1 MPKSTF
7 VSKVK
12 KMDITNK
19 VAGNHWKQSIAI
31 SLGEIALNDDN
42 LVAIR
47 KFRPDEEVIVTIE
60 PLQRN
65 HFEEM
70 ARICREYPTE
80 GEIMGAKGAF
90 RGERKND
97 RREDAEEFYEI
108 VEDEGCTIE
117 IVEEGKEDDL
127 KEGEVVLRSFEF

>member
-12 KMDITNK
+12 KMDLTNK
-19 VAGNHWKQSIAI
+19 VAGNLWKQSIVI

-60 PLQRN
+60 PLQKN
-65 HFEEM
+65 QFEEIE
-70 ARICREYPTE
+70 RLCREHPRE
-80 GEIMGAKGAF
+80 GEIFPGKDPLRKGSV
-90 RGERKND
+90 KD
-97 RREDAEEFYEI
+97 RFDEEGYEI
-108 VEDEGCTIE
+108 VKEEGCVIE
-117 IVEEGKEDDL
+117 VPDHNQPDTL
-127 KEGEVVLRSFEF
+127 REGEEVLEVFEF